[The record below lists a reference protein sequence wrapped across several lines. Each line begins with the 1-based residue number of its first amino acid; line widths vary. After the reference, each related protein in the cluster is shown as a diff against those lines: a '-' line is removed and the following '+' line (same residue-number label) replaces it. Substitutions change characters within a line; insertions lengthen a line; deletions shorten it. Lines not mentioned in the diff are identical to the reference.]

1 MDKKLFIVLLV
12 FVGIFVGFYLYI
24 NQDNFKEKND
34 NSNKKN
40 NTKRNIVSKI
50 DNINTIELY
59 KTDFK
64 DNQYIKVNLTEEQIS
79 KLKES
84 LNNFNL
90 DNTKKAIVY
99 GKYKLVIDDK
109 IILFDPN
116 NDYGLYM
123 ETNKEILFPNTIKQI
138 IINDE
143 KLCSC
148 CVNNN
153 CNINLCSCNN

>member
-40 NTKRNIVSKI
+40 NTKSNIVSKI

-64 DNQYIKVNLTEEQIS
+64 DNQYIKVNL
-79 KLKES
+79 
-84 LNNFNL
+84 
-90 DNTKKAIVY
+90 
-99 GKYKLVIDDK
+99 
-109 IILFDPN
+109 IILKHYKTFLLLN
-116 NDYGLYM
+116 
-123 ETNKEILFPNTIKQI
+123 LFFSKF
-138 IINDE
+138 
-143 KLCSC
+143 KLIYKSK
-148 CVNNN
+148 
-153 CNINLCSCNN
+153 